1 MQEIADKAI
10 GPHPPP
16 GPIDRFATAMPI
28 AYVKQA
34 SGSTAMNGRR
44 KMNHRRSNG
53 WRIGVLVAGLA
64 AASLPAAA
72 AEPEL
77 GGTFNDWA
85 AYSYKGG
92 SGLVC
97 YIVSQP
103 KSSKPEGTKRDP
115 VFFLVTHR
123 PGDKVRNEV
132 NTIIGYPFRKDS
144 QATLTIDG
152 DDFTLFTKGDGAW
165 SDAKDAAIVAA
176 MKRGKQMQVKGTSQ
190 RGTSTVDT
198 YSLSGVQAAMD
209 KIDELCK

>member
-1 MQEIADKAI
+1 
-10 GPHPPP
+10 
-16 GPIDRFATAMPI
+16 
-28 AYVKQA
+28 
-34 SGSTAMNGRR
+34 MN
-44 KMNHRRSNG
+44 NRRSSG
-53 WRIGVLVAGLA
+53 WWTAALAAGM

-85 AYSYKGG
+85 AYSYNTG

-103 KSSKPEGTKRDP
+103 KTSKPEATRRDP
-115 VFFLVTHR
+115 IFFLVTHR

-144 QATLTIDG
+144 QATLSIDG

-176 MKRGKQMQVKGTSQ
+176 MKKGKQMQVKGTSQ